1 MTEMLISTETDFAFL
16 IPSDCIQNM
25 NFINSERFE
34 PLMIMQLCV
43 FCIPLDMERFYVVFY
58 HSCI

>member
-43 FCIPLDMERFYVVFY
+43 FCIPLDMERFYVVF
-58 HSCI
+58 